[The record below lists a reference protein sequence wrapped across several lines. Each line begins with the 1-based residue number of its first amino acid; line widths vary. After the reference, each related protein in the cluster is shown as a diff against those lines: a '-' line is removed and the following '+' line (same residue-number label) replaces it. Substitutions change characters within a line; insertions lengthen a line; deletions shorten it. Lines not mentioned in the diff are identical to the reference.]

1 MNAGHTTDQF
11 IALQTLLS
19 TKEASPKRYNPVT
32 QGTLLAS
39 LLPWR
44 PLQATVQGG
53 QEQSEPSAQHPPAKE
68 IEIKLGKQRREAHRE
83 KSFCKACRD
92 PLKYSVES

>member
-1 MNAGHTTDQF
+1 MKAGHTTDQF

-19 TKEASPKRYNPVT
+19 TKEASPERYNPVT

-39 LLPWR
+39 LLPCR
-44 PLQATVQGG
+44 PLQATVRGG

-68 IEIKLGKQRREAHRE
+68 TEVKPGERKKRSAQREIIL
-83 KSFCKACRD
+83 
-92 PLKYSVES
+92 